1 MKKGLFLC
9 FVFIILIYFFC
20 ENYSYKTF
28 NRTFMI
34 YMNGSD
40 LESEDKIA
48 SGDLKEICESEI
60 PKGSKVLIYTGGT
73 KNWNNEKINENN
85 NQIFEIKNKK
95 LHLVKNLPKK
105 SMGGSETLSEFIDFS
120 MKNYKSDENIL
131 VFWNHGGGAVSG
143 FGKDEN
149 FDNDTLLLSE
159 LKKGLKT
166 SYENHKTKLD
176 MIVFDA
182 CLMSSLETAY
192 TIKDYSKYMVASEEF
207 VLGYG
212 LNYKSI
218 IEKSQNR
225 DIESLGRLIV
235 ESYYKESVRKN
246 KDKII
251 TMSLL
256 NLGKVESLYDKFNL
270 LLENSINEKD
280 VNNLKEDILKGTIFG
295 GRTKEEGF
303 SNMVDFLSL
312 SKNIFKE
319 SDYENLEKLINEV
332 VIYNRKGFLNNDA
345 CGVSI
350 FFPLD
355 YNNKTLNELVLY
367 EKFNANNSYC
377 KFLIKYSL
385 NDDMKK
391 NKDIFKVKKVQN
403 KNIIY
408 EITKYNQRSNNKP
421 FYLNGYMLTCYKIG
435 TIGMSEIYTSPII
448 YNGKEASIRFE
459 YNVYNNKVGILG
471 VVMGR
476 GNLNISEKKLNEL
489 AFNDKICII
498 NYELLRG
505 GDVKILRKNAL
516 KVTENIKLL
525 QM

>member
-1 MKKGLFLC
+1 MKKGLFFC
-9 FVFIILIYFFC
+9 FIFIALIYLFC
-20 ENYSYKTF
+20 ENYSCETF
-28 NRTFMI
+28 DRTFMI

-73 KNWNNEKINENN
+73 RNWNNEKINENN

-105 SMGGSETLSEFIDFS
+105 SMGSSETLSEFIDFS
-120 MKNYKSDENIL
+120 MEHYKSNENIL
-131 VFWNHGGGAVSG
+131 IFWNHGGGAISG

-166 SYENHKTKLD
+166 SYDNHKTKLD

-182 CLMSSLETAY
+182 CLMGSLETAY
-192 TIKDYSKYMVASEEF
+192 SIKDYSKYMVASEEF

-212 LNYKSI
+212 LNYKNI
-218 IEKSQNR
+218 IEKSSNR

-256 NLGKVESLYDKFNL
+256 NLGKVEALYDEFSF
-270 LLENSINEKD
+270 LLENNINEYD
-280 VNNLKEDILKGTIFG
+280 VSNLKEDILKGTVFG

-312 SKNIFKE
+312 LKSIFKE
-319 SDYENLEKLINEV
+319 SDYIKIKSLVDDV
-332 VIYNRKGFLNNDA
+332 VIYNRKGFINNDA

-355 YNNKTLNELVLY
+355 YNSKTLNELLLY
-367 EKFNANNSYC
+367 EKLDTNSSYC
-377 KFLIKYSL
+377 AFLKEYTLS
-385 NDDMKK
+385 NDMKK
-391 NKDIFKVKKVQN
+391 YKDIFKIEKVQN
-403 KNIIY
+403 RNIIY
-408 EITKYNQRSNNKP
+408 EITKYGQKSENTP
-421 FYLNGYMLTCYKIG
+421 FYLNGYMLTCYKINS
-435 TIGMSEIYTSPII
+435 IGMNEIYASPII

-459 YNVYNNKVGILG
+459 YNVYNHKIDILG

-476 GNLNISEKKLNEL
+476 GELNISEKKLIEL
-489 AFNDKICII
+489 AYGDKICII
-498 NYELLRG
+498 NYEFLIG
-505 GDVKILRKNAL
+505 GDVKILRRNAL
-516 KVTENIKLL
+516 KVTENINLL

>member
-95 LHLVKNLPKK
+95 LHLIKNLSKK
-105 SMGGSETLSEFIDFS
+105 SMGSSETLSEFIDFS
-120 MKNYKSDENIL
+120 MGHYKSDENIL
-131 VFWNHGGGAVSG
+131 IFWNHGGGAISG

-377 KFLIKYSL
+377 KFLIKYSYHL
-385 NDDMKK
+385 H
-391 NKDIFKVKKVQN
+391 
-403 KNIIY
+403 IY
-408 EITKYNQRSNNKP
+408 
-421 FYLNGYMLTCYKIG
+421 FL
-435 TIGMSEIYTSPII
+435 
-448 YNGKEASIRFE
+448 F
-459 YNVYNNKVGILG
+459 
-471 VVMGR
+471 
-476 GNLNISEKKLNEL
+476 
-489 AFNDKICII
+489 
-498 NYELLRG
+498 
-505 GDVKILRKNAL
+505 
-516 KVTENIKLL
+516 
-525 QM
+525 